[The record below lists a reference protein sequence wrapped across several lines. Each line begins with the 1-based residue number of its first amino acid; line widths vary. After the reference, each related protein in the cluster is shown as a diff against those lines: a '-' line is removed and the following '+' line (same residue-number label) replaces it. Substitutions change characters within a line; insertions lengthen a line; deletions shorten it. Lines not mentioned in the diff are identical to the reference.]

1 MQNAMSGMVR
11 VMRKTNARITELDG
25 MDDDVKGWLLNEYA
39 GDDGEDDSKL
49 SKRSK
54 RNQKSINPEEIS
66 TSALFSWDFCSLD
79 KSEEDLV
86 GICVRV
92 FKELK
97 MVEIFELDEAKL
109 RRFVMGVR
117 TRYNK
122 NPFHNWKHAVM
133 VLHTTYL
140 FITQVAAEFCTD
152 LEVLSLLVAAL
163 CHDCDHNGMN
173 NAFHINSRSDL
184 ALLCMLDLLRA
195 LLGFTSRCLCSLDND
210 QSVLENH
217 HCFSGFDV
225 LFEKG
230 NNFLDGLAD
239 GDYKRFRS
247 LVIDC
252 ILGETL
258 CRSRHRCYQLKQS

>member
-1 MQNAMSGMVR
+1 MQSAMSGMVR

-79 KSEEDLV
+79 KSEDDLV

-184 ALLCMLDLLRA
+184 ALLCKSA
-195 LLGFTSRCLCSLDND
+195 TASSSQPNSPCS
-210 QSVLENH
+210 
-217 HCFSGFDV
+217 C
-225 LFEKG
+225 
-230 NNFLDGLAD
+230 
-239 GDYKRFRS
+239 
-247 LVIDC
+247 
-252 ILGETL
+252 
-258 CRSRHRCYQLKQS
+258 